1 MAKITALFDYF
12 NGTTLDT
19 SKWFV
24 STPPNADVNNKA
36 TVSGGLVRI
45 TRAPT
50 GNVYIGTTTIYDWKD
65 VDFVI
70 GEITGQ
76 FNLQMSGVSDMLWRD
91 STHINMGFES
101 AYGRIAYNATTMKFF
116 RVVTT
121 TNNMKIYYSGARV
134 GPWTLLG
141 SADIAVSGTAPI
153 YIMNSLANSTV
164 TVDAVNPTASIPE
177 TLTPTDNAELTSLTP
192 ALTFKATDVQAKT
205 VSYQLQIAT
214 NSDFTSTHTD
224 VLSAGGT
231 GFSGG
236 TDPYANNATVTY
248 TVQTPL
254 LAGGVTYYWRVRVKN
269 PLGTNEWSSWTAASA
284 MISEPF
290 PPTVSSGTVTTIAST
305 SAAVSGEVV
314 NSGGGDITER
324 GFVYGTGATPTLAN
338 SKKIA
343 PGTTGTY
350 ATSITGL
357 TPNTTYYWRAYA
369 TNRKAT
375 SYGSVL
381 TLTTLPSSPAIITI
395 SNITDNSAQVQ
406 VSLPASGSAAIIER
420 GVVYSIIANP
430 TLTSS
435 KAIANTNT
443 NDFTSSITGLAGIT
457 TYYVRA
463 YATNAT
469 GTTYSGQAEFVTTQT
484 PAVPLVATGD
494 ATGITITQAVI
505 NDSEIV
511 LDGTQQITERGIVIS
526 SSNNPPTTA
535 DRKVI
540 ATSAGLGK
548 FNVSIDNLDPET
560 LHYYRAYAIN
570 SLGTGYGPLKSLKT
584 NSLFIAGS
592 GDGYWSWLP
601 DGSSVTIGRNQATP
615 AQASANLLLSALNL
629 EHNAQYTLYYESKET
644 DNGETRMVLQWF
656 EGLTKMQQ
664 IISPSQ
670 PYTFTYDTNKR
681 SWAIRLFVTGATA
694 EADPISAVF
703 SDLYLAKESTF
714 SGFVPFV
721 GKGLTEIKLDNNL
734 ILDQRREDTI
744 QSIFDIVYGTGWRQ
758 FTAKTTGL
766 GWLEVGD
773 LFKVQDDEGIKDV
786 IAWDTTL
793 TIDGGIKETLSA
805 ERPEATETD
814 YSKAGRI
821 TKSLKRTQ
829 ISVDKNEQVIES
841 VVSEIYSEQGVINQK
856 FSEVIQDLEG
866 VRTTVQ
872 SSGGVNLVRNS
883 VMYSFSDNGVPDYWA
898 VEGNG
903 TLVIQ
908 ASPESLAGGGISGN
922 IFALNDKAVSQTV
935 TVRKDV
941 DYIAEPEKLYY
952 SFSARVRKNTVGV
965 ASIVLSNRNETH
977 VLDLPDQ
984 REYYWEAV
992 TLEGLLPLDDHY
1004 ELTIISDAEANL
1016 QVTDVM
1022 ISPGKDTRQWTQSNG
1037 EAMNTNV
1044 AITDDGMTIRSNVF
1058 RNDYT
1063 KIDALGFE
1071 VHKHE
1076 AGGEKIFGFNGD
1088 ETAVRKLKAEN
1099 QISLA
1104 TMRMVPISYGTYQG
1118 MAFTRTENN

>member
-1 MAKITALFDYF
+1 MAKITTLFDYF
-12 NGTTLDT
+12 NGTTID
-19 SKWFV
+19 SNKWFV
-24 STPPNADVNNKA
+24 SIAAPADPNTTM
-36 TVSGGLVRI
+36 TVSDGLLRVKRG
-45 TRAPT
+45 T
-50 GNVYIGTTTIYDWKD
+50 GNGYVGTMNVFDWKN
-65 VDFVI
+65 VDFVL
-70 GEITGQ
+70 GEITGT
-76 FNLQMSGVSDMLWRD
+76 FNLQMAGNSDMLWRD
-91 STHINMGFES
+91 ATYLNMGFE
-101 AYGRIAYNATTMKFF
+101 ATYGKVVYNANTMKFF

-121 TNNMKIYYSGARV
+121 TNNMKIYYSSAIS

-141 SADIAVSGTAPI
+141 SADLT
-153 YIMNSLANSTV
+153 MNFDYPFNITNSTQNSTV
-164 TVDAVNPTASIPE
+164 TLSAFNPTVSVPE
-177 TLTPTDNAELTSLTP
+177 LLSPIDNAELNSLTP
-192 ALTFKATDVQAKT
+192 ALNFTSSDVQAKT
-205 VSYQLQIAT
+205 ATYQLQIAR
-214 NSDFTSTHTD
+214 NSEFTTTHVD
-224 VLSAGGT
+224 ALSAGGAGFT
-231 GFSGG
+231 GGANPYSNG
-236 TDPYANNATVTY
+236 TVVTY

-254 LAGGVTYYWRVRVKN
+254 LAGGVTYYWRVRVRN
-269 PLGTNEWSSWTAASA
+269 PLGTNEWSSWTTPSA
-284 MISEPF
+284 MVSEPF
-290 PPTVSSGTVTTIAST
+290 PPTVASGSATTVAAT
-305 SAAVSGEVV
+305 SAVLTGEVA
-314 NSGGGDITER
+314 NSGGGIITER
-324 GFVYGTGATPTLAN
+324 GFVYGTITTPTLSN

-343 PGTTGTY
+343 PGTVGAY
-350 ATSITGL
+350 STSITGL
-357 TPNTTYYWRAYA
+357 TENTTYNWRAYA

-375 SYGSVL
+375 TYGSVFS
-381 TLTTLPSSPAIITI
+381 LTTLPASPTI
-395 SNITDNSAQVQ
+395 STINEITDSSAKIQ
-406 VSLPASGSAAIIER
+406 VSIPVAGSASITER

-430 TLTSS
+430 TLASS
-435 KAIANTNT
+435 KVVSSSNTNE
-443 NDFTSSITGLAGIT
+443 FSSYITGLAGIT

-463 YATNAT
+463 YVTNAT
-469 GTTYSGQAEFVTTQT
+469 GTTYSNQSQFATTET
-484 PAVPLVATGD
+484 PAVPLLSTGD
-494 ATGITITQAVI
+494 ATDITITQAVI
-505 NDSEIV
+505 NESEVIR
-511 LDGTQQITERGIVIS
+511 DGTQTVTERGIVIS
-526 SSNNPPTTA
+526 STSNPPTTS
-535 DRKVI
+535 DRKVV

-548 FNVSIDNLDPET
+548 FNVSINNLDPET
-560 LHYYRAYAIN
+560 VHYYRSYAIN

-584 NSLFIAGS
+584 QSLFVAGE

-629 EHNAQYTLYYESKET
+629 ENNATYTLYYKSKET

-656 EGLTKMQQ
+656 EGLTKKQQ
-664 IISPSQ
+664 VISPSV
-670 PYTFTYDTNKR
+670 PYTFTYDTTKR
-681 SWAIRLFVTGATA
+681 SWAIRLFVTGANP

-703 SDLYLAKESTF
+703 DDLYLAKESTF

-721 GKGLTEIKLDNNL
+721 GRGLTEIRLDNNL
-734 ILDQRREDTI
+734 LLDKRREDVI

-766 GWLEVGD
+766 GILEVGD
-773 LFKVQDDEGIKDV
+773 LFKVQDDEGARDV
-786 IAWDTTL
+786 IAWNTSL
-793 TIDGGIKETLSA
+793 TVDGGIKETLSA

-814 YSKAGRI
+814 YSKAGSI

-841 VVSEIYSEQGVINQK
+841 VVSEIYSDQGVINQR

-872 SSGGVNLVRNS
+872 SSGGVNLVKNS
-883 VMYSFSDNGVPDYWA
+883 VMYAFDDNGTPDYWA
-898 VEGNG
+898 ASGNG
-903 TLVIQ
+903 TLIIQ

-922 IFALNDKAVSQTV
+922 TFSLNDKAVSQTV

-952 SFSARVRKNTVGV
+952 SFSARVKKNVVGT

-977 VLDLPDQ
+977 VLELPDQ

-1004 ELTIISDAEANL
+1004 DLTIISDAEANL

-1088 ETAVRKLKAEN
+1088 ETTVRKLKAEN

-1104 TMRMVPISYGTYQG
+1104 TMRMVPISYGNYQG